1 MKGMFIVFKK
11 EVRENMRDRRTL
23 LTSLLIGPLAG
34 PLLFVLIMMMVAGK
48 VGEKSEETLELAI
61 IGQQYAP
68 NLVAFLEQQEVKI
81 KAPPEDPEA
90 AILAEEE
97 DVIVRIPESF
107 PQQWRSGEPATV
119 EVIADNSRRNV
130 NITIRRV
137 KSLLRAYGG
146 QVGVLRLQL
155 RGIPATL
162 SSPLYIRNVDLS
174 TATSRAAELLG
185 ILPYFL
191 MLTAFIGGMHLAIDT
206 TAGEKERKSLEPL
219 LINPV
224 PRWQIMAGKLLTT
237 STFAFLSL
245 SLTLLAFSLT
255 IPLIPAD
262 KLGIALEMN
271 WATMAIVLLVVAPV
285 SILAAALLTIL
296 ASFANSFRE
305 AQSYMGLVV
314 FIPLIP
320 SLWLMIDPVKADTWM
335 MTVPLLS
342 QNVLVYELIRGEAV
356 SSAWIGLSILTTTGL
371 GLLLAVVAASLY
383 NRPRIIFGSD

>member
-1 MKGMFIVFKK
+1 MLTVYKK
-11 EVRENMRDRRTL
+11 EVRENLRDRRTIM
-23 LTSLLIGPLAG
+23 TSLLIGPLAG
-34 PLLFVLIMMMVAGK
+34 PLLFVFMMMMVADTA
-48 VGEKSEETLELAI
+48 GEKSEELLELAI
-61 IGQQYAP
+61 VGQENAP
-68 NLVAFLEQQEVKI
+68 NLVAFLEQQEVVV
-81 KAPPEDPEA
+81 KAPPADPEA
-90 AILAEEE
+90 AILAKDE
-97 DVIVRIPESF
+97 DVIVRIPPEF
-107 PQQWRSGEPATV
+107 PQQWLSGEPATV

-130 NITIRRV
+130 GITIRRV
-137 KSLLRAYGG
+137 KGLLRGYGS

-162 SSPLYIRNVDLS
+162 SSPLYVRDVDLS
-174 TATSRAAELLG
+174 TATSRAAELLA

-237 STFAFLSL
+237 TTFALL
-245 SLTLLAFSLT
+245 SLTLTMLAFSLA

-271 WATMAIVLLVVAPV
+271 WGTMAMVLIVVAPV

-296 ASFANSFRE
+296 ASFAKSFRE

-314 FIPLIP
+314 FVPLIP
-320 SLWLMIDPVKADTWM
+320 SLWLMVNPLKADTWM

-342 QNVLVYELIRGEAV
+342 QNVLIYELIRGE
-356 SSAWIGLSILTTTGL
+356 SIGGTWLGLSILTTAGL
-371 GLLLAVVAASLY
+371 GFLLAIIAATLY
-383 NRPRIIFGSD
+383 NRPRIIFGSG